1 MSYLSNEQKEV
12 AAQALATD
20 PVWQRQIWEPQS
32 ILFQGLHWL
41 SSCFTFCF
49 HPHWAAGEGDG
60 SILNSDCTGSSRNTR
75 QRVTE
80 NQDFCHSIPRWFL
93 PLPQSPSLCWSRS
106 LCLCADEQHTS
117 HQIRYTRQAPHATKS
132 SSNTSWVPGKSSPG
146 LCEEI
151 MQWKEC
157 LLEAGSLTVGFLI
170 PNTRFA
176 AV

>member
-49 HPHWAAGEGDG
+49 HPDWVAGEEDG

-75 QRVTE
+75 QAGHGKSGLLSLNPTVGSASASPPPSAGAGACVSVLMSSTPASRSTTPGRLPTPQSHRVT
-80 NQDFCHSIPRWFL
+80 P
-93 PLPQSPSLCWSRS
+93 
-106 LCLCADEQHTS
+106 
-117 HQIRYTRQAPHATKS
+117 
-132 SSNTSWVPGKSSPG
+132 
-146 LCEEI
+146 
-151 MQWKEC
+151 
-157 LLEAGSLTVGFLI
+157 AGSLA
-170 PNTRFA
+170 RA
-176 AV
+176 ALGCERR